1 MTSAPRRRRKLILLF
16 NDQECSLPPLSP
28 RDKNKVESHRKHNL
42 LEMVE
47 LLARRALP
55 YSEWDIHLFRSAD
68 DLRAAEWLDK
78 TEVPTQPPD
87 LVIADIWF
95 QRDDAETRNILDA
108 DLARHVLAA
117 IKSKYKDHQPHGVVC
132 ILIATLPEPAT
143 FDKVAS
149 TRGPTKHADAVVDH
163 FVPLAHTNLNGWDE
177 LFNLIKTE
185 ESRLIFREKRRLT
198 KTTKIT
204 KFLKDTQLGSP
215 QKTIASSGDLVIEPT
230 KAEHAHVLNISD
242 HRFDG
247 FVIFRNCHFQAFRL
261 RNCEFRGPVLLENC
275 TFDRTTVLAGCKFF
289 AHLNIRSC
297 QFKQDFYIE
306 RCNFAPTHLTNDEQ
320 SQELAE
326 RQAGSQ
332 IEAPIESGTQF
343 EHRLPWFSR
352 TQFEQRFV
360 FRTNTGVPPAAMH
373 IRALMFHRCEF
384 EGQVDLALPDQPTK
398 LVFYACAFRSGQY
411 VEIRYPF
418 EEDECRRRQNALPL
432 VSADAAMHSRFRP
445 FRGRDADFDQDRVEL
460 RLCYCDLAARIV
472 VRENPWALDP
482 SVVDELRR
490 TGQRKSANDVLSSQ
504 DSQIEAS
511 DANKR
516 PERESHS
523 RAIKYD
529 PDAGIGLNLCGSTL
543 TGSLTLRW
551 LRVRWINCE
560 RMVVLGGAIFMSHSA
575 LRLTRRGRKRYFTG
589 FHVLP
594 EMSHFVFDEL
604 VGHGDEQA
612 RFSTLIHHSKRLIEF
627 ANEPTARIEM
637 LRRIVQ
643 QYDDLAKA
651 FGNASNSQRNEDFC
665 HYKTM
670 MYRGK
675 LERRLLWLPA
685 LLESMRPWWKFCIA
699 LFVMAICAV
708 SVVAMCWSGSETR
721 NSFGAYGGV
730 LGLGVVLALSHRAR
744 RYARGAFDWAVF
756 RHMFAYLVYPSR
768 IVLTAGTTIFAFA
781 VLYAVVDLSTS
792 AKDAR
797 PLGAVVDNSAATGD
811 GRSNNGKTAARSG
824 VKSLVFEE
832 ACRAMHFSAVT
843 FTTLGYGELVPA
855 GPMRVVSNLEAFTGA
870 LYLSMITAAMA
881 RQVMRR

>member
-1 MTSAPRRRRKLILLF
+1 VS
-16 NDQECSLPPLSP
+16 Q
-28 RDKNKVESHRKHNL
+28 
-42 LEMVE
+42 
-47 LLARRALP
+47 
-55 YSEWDIHLFRSAD
+55 
-68 DLRAAEWLDK
+68 
-78 TEVPTQPPD
+78 
-87 LVIADIWF
+87 
-95 QRDDAETRNILDA
+95 
-108 DLARHVLAA
+108 
-117 IKSKYKDHQPHGVVC
+117 
-132 ILIATLPEPAT
+132 
-143 FDKVAS
+143 
-149 TRGPTKHADAVVDH
+149 
-163 FVPLAHTNLNGWDE
+163 
-177 LFNLIKTE
+177 
-185 ESRLIFREKRRLT
+185 
-198 KTTKIT
+198 
-204 KFLKDTQLGSP
+204 
-215 QKTIASSGDLVIEPT
+215 GDFIIEPT
-230 KAEHAHVLNISD
+230 ETESAHVLNISD

-247 FVIFRNCHFQAFRL
+247 FVIFRNCHFQSFRL

-275 TFDRTTVLAGCKFF
+275 TFERTTVLAGCKVF

-297 QFKQDFYIE
+297 HFKQDFYIE
-306 RCNFAPTHLTNDEQ
+306 RCNFAPTHSANRKPSAELNEGQVGSPDEA
-320 SQELAE
+320 SN
-326 RQAGSQ
+326 
-332 IEAPIESGTQF
+332 ESGTQF
-343 EHRLPWFSR
+343 EPRLPWFSR
-352 TQFEQRFV
+352 SRFGQRFV
-360 FRTNTGVPPAAMH
+360 FRTNSGVPPAAMH

-418 EEDECRRRQNALPL
+418 EADECRRRQNALSP

-445 FRGRDADFDQDRVEL
+445 FRGREADFDQDRVEL
-460 RLCYCDLAARIV
+460 RLCYCDLAGRIV

-490 TGQRKSANDVLSSQ
+490 SSQRKIANELLYSQ
-504 DSQIEAS
+504 DSKIEAS

-516 PERESHS
+516 PERDGQS

-575 LRLTRRGRKRYFTG
+575 LRLTRSGRKRYFTG

-594 EMSHFVFDEL
+594 EMSNFVFDEM
-604 VGHGDEQA
+604 VGRGEEQA

-627 ANEPTARIEM
+627 AHEPTARIEM
-637 LRRIVQ
+637 LRRLVQ

-685 LLESMRPWWKFCIA
+685 RLESMRPRWKFCVGVIA
-699 LFVMAICAV
+699 MVICAA
-708 SVVAMCWSGSETR
+708 SVVAMRWSGSETW
-721 NSFGAYGGV
+721 NSFLAYGGV
-730 LGLGVVLALSHRAR
+730 LLLGVGLALSHRAR

-768 IVLTAGTTIFAFA
+768 IVLTAGTTICAFA

-792 AKDAR
+792 SKDAR
-797 PLGAVVDNSAATGD
+797 PFGAVVDNSAASGA
-811 GRSNNGKTAARSG
+811 GRSNNGKTTAQSG
-824 VKSLVFEE
+824 GKSALFEE
-832 ACRAMHFSAVT
+832 SCRAMHFSAVT

-855 GPMRVVSNLEAFTGA
+855 GPMRVVSNLEAFAGA